1 MSKRFKLY
9 ATIKE
14 NAGFQCPENWCCNDS
29 QRYNHALY
37 LLRGKEVKIETKY
50 LFLNQLNSAPIK
62 GVSKLGLRLHFNDIQ
77 SLRIE
82 NRTFRTIK
90 MRIKKFYR
98 DSWHEEITDRKLTAW
113 KHLLGID

>member
-1 MSKRFKLY
+1 MQVFNAPKVGVVV
-9 ATIKE
+9 IKK
-14 NAGFQCPENWCCNDS
+14 
-29 QRYNHALY
+29 YNHALY

-50 LFLNQLNSAPIK
+50 LFLNQLNTVPIK
-62 GVSKLGLRLHFNDIQ
+62 GVSKHGLRLNFNDIQ

-98 DSWHEEITDRKLTAW
+98 DSWNEEITDKNLIAW

>member
-14 NAGFQCPENWCCNDS
+14 NAGFQCPESWCGSDKK
-29 QRYNHALY
+29 YNHALY
-37 LLRGKEVKIETKY
+37 LLRGKEVKIE
-50 LFLNQLNSAPIK
+50 NC
-62 GVSKLGLRLHFNDIQ
+62 
-77 SLRIE
+77 
-82 NRTFRTIK
+82 TFRTIK

-98 DSWHEEITDRKLTAW
+98 DSWNEEITDKNLIAW

>member
-1 MSKRFKLY
+1 MSKKFKLY

-14 NAGFQCPENWCCNDS
+14 NAGYQSNFNNNRDS
-29 QRYNHALY
+29 YNNALF
-37 LLRGKEVKIETKY
+37 LLRGKEIEIETDY
-50 LFLNQLNSAPIK
+50 LFLNQLNTVPIK
-62 GVSKLGLRLHFNDIQ
+62 GVSKHGLRLNFNDIQ

-113 KHLLGID
+113 KHLLRID

>member
-14 NAGFQCPENWCCNDS
+14 NAGFQCP
-29 QRYNHALY
+29 
-37 LLRGKEVKIETKY
+37 
-50 LFLNQLNSAPIK
+50 
-62 GVSKLGLRLHFNDIQ
+62 
-77 SLRIE
+77 

-98 DSWHEEITDRKLTAW
+98 DSWNEEITDKNLIAW

>member
-14 NAGFQCPENWCCNDS
+14 TAGRELTYKSTRHLDN
-29 QRYNHALY
+29 YNHALF

-50 LFLNQLNSAPIK
+50 LFLDQLNTAPVK
-62 GVSKLGLRLHFNDIQ
+62 GVTEIGLRLYFTDIK
-77 SLRIE
+77 SLRME

-90 MRIKKFYR
+90 QRIKKFYANGWNTNIK
-98 DSWHEEITDRKLTAW
+98 DNQFSGW
-113 KHLLGID
+113 KYLLGLN

>member
-14 NAGFQCPENWCCNDS
+14 NAGNFCAYCHNDS
-29 QRYNHALY
+29 QKYNNMLY
-37 LLRGKEVKIETKY
+37 LLRGKEVRIETDY
-50 LFLNQLNSAPIK
+50 LFLNQLNTAPIK

>member
-1 MSKRFKLY
+1 MSKCFKLY

-14 NAGFQCPENWCCNDS
+14 NAGFQCPKSWRGSDKK
-29 QRYNHALY
+29 YNHALY

-50 LFLNQLNSAPIK
+50 LFLNQLNTVPIK
-62 GVSKLGLRLHFNDIQ
+62 GVSKHGLRLNFNDIQ

-98 DSWHEEITDRKLTAW
+98 DSWNEEITDKNLIAW

>member
-14 NAGFQCPENWCCNDS
+14 NAGYQSNFKNNKDS
-29 QRYNHALY
+29 YNNALF

-50 LFLNQLNSAPIK
+50 LFLNQLNTAPIK
-62 GVSKLGLRLHFNDIQ
+62 GVSKLGLRLYFNDIK

-82 NRTFRTIK
+82 NRTFRTVK
-90 MRIKKFYR
+90 MRLKKFYR
-98 DSWHEEITDRKLTAW
+98 ESWNTEINDIQLTAW
-113 KHLLGID
+113 KHLLRID